1 MTQPVTSEATNSGTG
16 EIGSHFEASQD
27 VHFPFLYG
35 TDTGP
40 EQTVS
45 QDAHDQN
52 HGNDVGNGA
61 SPLGLHHLR
70 EDEKEEKRKEVIEE
84 NDPFVAK
91 G

>member
-1 MTQPVTSEATNSGTG
+1 MTQPVTS
-16 EIGSHFEASQD
+16 
-27 VHFPFLYG
+27 
-35 TDTGP
+35 
-40 EQTVS
+40 S